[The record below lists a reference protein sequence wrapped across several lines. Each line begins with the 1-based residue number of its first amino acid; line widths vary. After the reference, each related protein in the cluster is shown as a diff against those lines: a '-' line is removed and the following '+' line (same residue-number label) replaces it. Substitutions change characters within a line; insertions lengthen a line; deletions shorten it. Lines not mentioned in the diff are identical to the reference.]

1 MMEDVF
7 DENTQDD
14 LVATAQK
21 RLERAVSDED
31 FRRKMD
37 IEDEIER
44 TILKKL
50 KDQEI
55 ELAEKDILL
64 EEERKKSA
72 EKDVIL
78 AEKNKFLPKK
88 SKHY

>member
-1 MMEDVF
+1 MQKLF
-7 DENTQDD
+7 IDENTQDD
-14 LVATAQK
+14 LVASAQR

-64 EEERKKSA
+64 EEERKKKCRKRCDFSR
-72 EKDVIL
+72 KR
-78 AEKNKFLPKK
+78 P
-88 SKHY
+88 STC